1 MAQVYDLN
9 QYNIFYITAQ
19 SKSFSKAAEKL
30 NITQPA
36 VSYSIKKLEESL
48 NTKLFDR
55 TSSGIKLTH
64 AGKTLFYYVEKSHVS
79 ILSGI
84 KVIKE
89 LNSGEI
95 NELNIGVP
103 THVGTYFFTTCIS
116 VFNKKYPNIKV
127 NIVDKKTSEM
137 IEMIQSKELDLLI
150 DTDLAKMDDNNLVVK
165 KIREFT
171 GIFVAKKGV
180 FPDYENK
187 TLLSKEFAKLP
198 IILPSQDTRTRKVI
212 DSFFRRYNIA
222 LNPIIEN
229 NSSPIGKKL
238 IEKGLG
244 VGWMID
250 EFVKE
255 ELQTS
260 EFVEIKPAV
269 DQLKISLS
277 IMYQQENLNSIIQ
290 DFIKILKNESN

>member
-1 MAQVYDLN
+1 MNYVYDFNL
-9 QYNIFYITAQ
+9 YNIFYITAQ
-19 SKSFSKAAEKL
+19 YNSFSKAAKIINL
-30 NITQPA
+30 TQPA
-36 VSYSIKKLEESL
+36 VSYSIKRLEESL

-55 TSSGIKLTH
+55 TNSGIKLTT
-64 AGKTLFYYVEKSHVS
+64 AGKTLLYYVDKANSS

-84 KVIKE
+84 KIIGE
-89 LNSGEI
+89 LNNGEI
-95 NELNIGVP
+95 DELNIGVP
-103 THVGTYFFTTCIS
+103 THVGTYFFTSCVSI
-116 VFNKKYPNIKV
+116 FNKKHPNIKV

-137 IEMIQSKELDLLI
+137 IEMIKSKKLDLLI
-150 DTDLAKMDDNNLVVK
+150 DTDLAKVDDDNLVVQ

-180 FPDYENK
+180 YSDYENK
-187 TLLSKEFAKLP
+187 TLLSKDFAKLP
-198 IILPSQDTRTRKVI
+198 IILPSKDTRTRKVI

-250 EFVKE
+250 EFVKD
-255 ELQTS
+255 ELNTS
-260 EFVEIKPAV
+260 KFVEIKPAV
-269 DQLKISLS
+269 EQLKISLS
-277 IMYQQENLNSIIQ
+277 IMYQKENINKVIQ
-290 DFIKILKNESN
+290 DFIKILKDEAV